1 MATKKKT
8 TRPRTSGKGTKKDTK
23 KTTTKNKRIKKENS
37 KKIID
42 WAFYLT
48 FALFCFTFYMVYRI
62 EDLSPLEW
70 LADLLKTVLAIGVP
84 AYMYRAVATDKA
96 EIEVKRLKD
105 INKVKKDMG
114 DDFVYEEFGDPDIF
128 NS

>member
-1 MATKKKT
+1 MATKKSAGSKS
-8 TRPRTSGKGTKKDTK
+8 SGKTKNTTK
-23 KTTTKNKRIKKENS
+23 KTAATKRVKKENS

-48 FALFCFTFYMVYRI
+48 FVLFLFTFYMVWRI
-62 EDLSPLEW
+62 QDVSALEW

-96 EIEVKRLKD
+96 EIEVKRLKE

-114 DDFVYEEFGDPDIF
+114 DDFVYEEFSDDNLFGRG
-128 NS
+128 